1 MLISDGIYRM
11 LLLLFI
17 EILLMKSLMYLLIVY
32 NWNTCVVVNVNQKTS
47 MYNINMTKMKHWF
60 VVNIHKTMEYF
71 DYLKQVV
78 VISDFK

>member
-1 MLISDGIYRM
+1 M

-47 MYNINMTKMKHWF
+47 MYNINMTKMKHYWF
-60 VVNIHKTMEYF
+60 VVNIHKTMEYL